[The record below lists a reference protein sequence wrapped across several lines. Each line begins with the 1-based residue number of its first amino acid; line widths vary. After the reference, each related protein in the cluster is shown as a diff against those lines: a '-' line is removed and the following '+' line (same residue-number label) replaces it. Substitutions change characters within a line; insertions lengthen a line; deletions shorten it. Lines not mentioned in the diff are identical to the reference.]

1 MWLYGWLV
9 LRQTHQSQ
17 GIGYVLGG
25 APVTYR
31 EIEDETGFN
40 RRTLEAWMRV
50 LRREGY
56 VRTQNVPAGISVQI
70 LRAKKH
76 RPNRMGSA
84 SKSPSAESTH
94 QENLFGYANRQE
106 SFAQAGVRGD
116 ERAVRDSAGRG
127 PRLEVANTLNRGE
140 IKEFAGTI
148 GSSSVER
155 TKEALRCE
163 AQRSPQKASETLSVD
178 DQTSF
183 PWARLDLQEASNDR
197 NLPLS
202 KCKSPMDANRISTF
216 APGEMFESEARPF
229 PPAKPA
235 THGSRQPQRTNEIAN
250 RIVGFHWELRKRAQM
265 IRAEREDE
273 LRRELYVGTGPEGR
287 S

>member
-1 MWLYGWLV
+1 MREKDFNTGLRGVLFDAKHYARMGSAVWLYGWLV

-31 EIEDETGFN
+31 EIEEETGFN

-70 LRAKKH
+70 LKAKKH
-76 RPNRMGSA
+76 RPNRPGSA

-106 SFAQAGVRGD
+106 RFPQAGVRGD
-116 ERAVRDSAGRG
+116 EGAVRDSAGRG
-127 PRLEVANTLNRGE
+127 PRFEVANIANRYE
-140 IKEFAGTI
+140 ANEFAGTI

-155 TKEALRCE
+155 IKEVFRRE
-163 AQRSPQKASETLSVD
+163 AQNRPQKPSETLSVD

-183 PWARLDLQEASNDR
+183 AWARPDR
-197 NLPLS
+197 
-202 KCKSPMDANRISTF
+202 
-216 APGEMFESEARPF
+216 
-229 PPAKPA
+229 
-235 THGSRQPQRTNEIAN
+235 
-250 RIVGFHWELRKRAQM
+250 
-265 IRAEREDE
+265 
-273 LRRELYVGTGPEGR
+273 
-287 S
+287 